1 RGNAGDPV
9 GDPEYDPFADRDEGH
24 AGNGRTDR
32 RRDNARDPLPAG
44 RKDTLAEK
52 VDLPGE
58 GCAVAVDEE
67 QRDQHE
73 EQGEK
78 EMKYA
83 VARRD
88 HGAIDIA
95 DIRAADDLY
104 QLADGARRADM
115 ALPLLTEPASHARQV
130 GD

>member
-1 RGNAGDPV
+1 
-9 GDPEYDPFADRDEGH
+9 DPEHDSFADRDEGH

-32 RRDNARDPLPAG
+32 RRDNTRDPLPAG

-78 EMKYA
+78 EVKDA
-83 VARRD
+83 VTRRD
-88 HGAIDIA
+88 HGAIDVA
-95 DIRAADDLY
+95 DIRPADDLY
-104 QLADGARRADM
+104 QFADGAGCADM
-115 ALPLLTEPASHARQV
+115 ALPLLTEPDPHA
-130 GD
+130 